1 MIRALCKWLFAMVLF
16 LDVTVKTLA
25 SLITHVTDVA
35 EYLVDSTSVVSELDL
50 MQNQKSEK

>member
-1 MIRALCKWLFAMVLF
+1 MVLF

>member
-1 MIRALCKWLFAMVLF
+1 MVLF

-25 SLITHVTDVA
+25 SLITPVTDVA